1 MATVV
6 STRQSPSDTQSQS
19 SSTPTAT
26 AHAGSIFDVSIAGL
40 SDPNSRSTA
49 RQTYLYNAGKLLNK
63 NMRNDE
69 LLEQIYNDVKAL
81 GLVEDQWTF
90 SNMCGRT
97 GTWFSCIKNRNLPMT
112 SDAFLTLS
120 HNIRTRAV
128 DLIDSTQHS
137 AAVSLSERLIEQAQ
151 AQIGRKQMRLSG
163 CSL

>member
-26 AHAGSIFDVSIAGL
+26 AHAGSFFVVSIAGL
-40 SDPNSRSTA
+40 SDPNSRFTA
-49 RQTYLYNAGKLLNK
+49 QQTYLYNAGKLLNK

-81 GLVEDQWTF
+81 GLVEDQWAF

-120 HNIRTRAV
+120 LNVRTRA
-128 DLIDSTQHS
+128 LEMIDAKQHS
-137 AAVSLSERLIEQAQ
+137 AAMTLSERLIEQAQ
-151 AQIGRKQMRLSG
+151 AQIARLQG
-163 CSL
+163 CYRAM

>member
-1 MATVV
+1 
-6 STRQSPSDTQSQS
+6 
-19 SSTPTAT
+19 
-26 AHAGSIFDVSIAGL
+26 
-40 SDPNSRSTA
+40 
-49 RQTYLYNAGKLLNK
+49 
-63 NMRNDE
+63 MRNDE
-69 LLEQIYNDVKAL
+69 ILEQIYNDVKAL
-81 GLVEDQWTF
+81 GLVEDQWAF

-128 DLIDSTQHS
+128 ELIDSTQHS

-163 CSL
+163 CSP